1 MEICKEIEL
10 RKLGNKIKEIR
21 LSKNLTQ
28 FELAARIDKDQQS
41 IQRLEKGKVN
51 PSFIYLME
59 ICNGLEIPMTEIF
72 PNGEK

>member
-72 PNGEK
+72 PNGKK